1 MKKISLLLAMLLCLA
16 PLFVA
21 CGANSS
27 PEKAVVAALD
37 VIYGDGDAEA
47 EDYWAVAY
55 NYNLELIEL
64 MDSDDKADYKEMIRA
79 AQKEKKSSFNSMEK
93 MDDYAE
99 EAELDDWDFEY
110 EILYCDTYE
119 KGTDTFDA
127 AIADFDYVDT
137 DVEDYVEEVAT
148 VGVLITSIYEKD
160 GETFTNVEVET
171 FDCYNIDGDWYIE
184 G

>member
-37 VIYGDGDAEA
+37 VLYGDGDAEA

-64 MDSDDKADYKEMIRA
+64 MDSEEASDYKEMIRA
-79 AQKEKKSSFNSMEK
+79 AQKEKKSSFNSLED
-93 MDDYAE
+93 MDETAE
-99 EAELDDWDFEY
+99 DAEFDDWDFEY
-110 EILYCDTYE
+110 EILYCNTYE
-119 KGTDTFDA
+119 KGSDTFDA
-127 AIADFDYVDT
+127 AIEDFEYVDT

-148 VGVLITSIYEKD
+148 VGVLVTRIFEKD
-160 GETFTNVEVET
+160 DETFTSASVQT
-171 FDCYNIDGDWYIE
+171 YSCYKIDGDWYIE